1 MSLRINHNIAAVNS
15 HRNLVANDARLSKT
29 LEHLSSGQKINRGA
43 DGPAALVISEQM
55 RGQVA
60 GLTQAIMNSETAV
73 SMVQTT
79 EAALNEMSSL
89 MISMRQ
95 LAIHAANEGANDQTM
110 LEADQAELAN
120 ALNTMDRIARTSQ
133 FGRKPLLD
141 GSNGINGITSGDHLT
156 FLGATGKTMA
166 SPPSGYQVTIDQEA
180 TQSRTQGTVALT
192 QTMIDLGETFIIREG
207 GKTVELTTEIGETT
221 EKVQNRLNDA
231 LRADGLKID
240 AYFDETGML
249 NLIHKDYGSKPN
261 FSVTSSTAGVLSS
274 MSNVP
279 THIQNGLDVVG
290 RIGGEVCTADGQ
302 VLTGGYGTSV
312 DGLSV
317 RFTGVVD
324 PQNPEVGRV
333 SLESNALVFQV
344 GGNQN
349 QTVNVLLPNLKSDQI
364 ASRVDNESGF
374 KNLRDL
380 DIRSFQ
386 GAQDALLLLD
396 EAIDQVTKTRG
407 ELGAVQKNT
416 LETNINSLRIA
427 KESMISAE
435 SVIRDTDMAEEMSDF
450 TKNQIMTQSATAMLA
465 QANQTPNNVLTL
477 LK

>member
-1 MSLRINHNIAAVNS
+1 MSLRINHNLAAVNS
-15 HRNLVANDARLSKT
+15 HRNLVTNDARLSKT

-141 GSNGINGITSGDHLT
+141 GSNGINGITSGEQLA
-156 FLGATGKTMA
+156 FLGATNKTMP
-166 SPPSGYQVTIDQEA
+166 SPASGYQVTIDQEA
-180 TQSRTQGTVALT
+180 TQARTQGTVALT
-192 QTMIDLGETFIIREG
+192 QNMIDLGETFVIREG
-207 GKTVELTTEIGETT
+207 GKTVELTTQIGETT
-221 EKVQNRLNDA
+221 EKVQNRINDA
-231 LRADGLKID
+231 LRGDGLKLD
-240 AYFDETGML
+240 AYFDEMGML
-249 NLIHKDYGSKPN
+249 NLIHKDYGSKAN
-261 FSVTSSTAGVLSS
+261 FSVTSSTAGVLSG

-279 THIQNGLDVVG
+279 TQVQNGLDVAG
-290 RIGGEVCTADGQ
+290 RIGGEVCTGDGQ
-302 VLTGGYGTSV
+302 VLTGGYGTIV
-312 DGLSV
+312 DGLQV

-333 SLESNALVFQV
+333 SLESKALTFQV
-344 GGNQN
+344 GGNHN
-349 QTVNVLLPNLKSDQI
+349 QTVSVLLPNLKSDQI
-364 ASRVDNESGF
+364 AVRVDNESGF
-374 KNLRDL
+374 NSLRDL